1 MNDLPDLDLSSLKD
15 LYEKELELLNECLLD
30 GATWAE
36 VEDKR
41 KKLKELATWIQQK
54 QKGSN
59 PAESRR

>member
-1 MNDLPDLDLSSLKD
+1 MNELPDLDLSSLKD

-41 KKLKELATWIQQK
+41 KKLKELAVWIQQK